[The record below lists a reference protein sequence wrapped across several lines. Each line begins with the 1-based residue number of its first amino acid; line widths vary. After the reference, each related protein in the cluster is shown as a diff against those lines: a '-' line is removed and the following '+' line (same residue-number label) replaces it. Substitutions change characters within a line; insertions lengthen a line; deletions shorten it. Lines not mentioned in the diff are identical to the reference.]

1 MKKLMN
7 KIDRFCWKHPN
18 FGISNLMLFVVIGTA
33 IAWLFVMMDSTGT
46 LAYYLYFDP
55 QLFCRGQIWRLVT
68 HIIMPTT
75 SRPLM
80 LLIQLYFY
88 YFIGRCLEQEWGK
101 GRFTIYYFMGV
112 LLNVIYSLLVYAL
125 FGRVFAADVSYIN
138 LSMFLAFATLWPEQQ
153 VLLFYII
160 PIKVKWLGILDAVLF
175 GVSVVSS
182 LLAGDVIGALVP
194 VVAVGNYLLFCGGWL
209 FDYLRPSRARQR
221 AKTVQFKQAVRR
233 TQQTQRQQGYSRKCA
248 VCGRTDTDNPGLEFR
263 YCSRCEGYHCFCIDH
278 INNHIHFT
286 E

>member
-18 FGISNLMLFVVIGTA
+18 FGISNLMLYVVIGTA
-33 IAWLFVMMDSTGT
+33 IAWLFTMMDSTHT
-46 LAYYLYFDP
+46 LIGYLVFDP
-55 QLFCRGQIWRLVT
+55 RLFCRGQIWRLVT
-68 HIIMPTT
+68 HIIVPSTT
-75 SRPLM
+75 RPLM

-88 YFIGRCLEQEWGK
+88 YFIGRSLEQEWGK

-112 LLNVIYSLLVYAL
+112 LLNIVYSLLVWL
-125 FGRVFAADVSYIN
+125 IFGRIYYADVSYIN
-138 LSMFLAFATLWPEQQ
+138 LSLFLAFATLWPDVK

-160 PIKVKWLGILDAVLF
+160 PIKVKWLGIADAVLF
-175 GVSVVSS
+175 GITVIMN
-182 LLAGDVIGALVP
+182 LLELNIIGALVP
-194 VVAVGNYLLFCGGWL
+194 VVAVANYLLFCGGWL

-221 AKTVQFKQAVRR
+221 ARTIQFKQAARR
-233 TQQTQRQQGYSRKCA
+233 TQQAQQQQGYSRKCA